1 MGRNISF
8 KVVVPFGF
16 NSNKKSW
23 SRLNY

>member
-16 NSNKKSW
+16 NTNKKSW
-23 SRLNY
+23 YAFE